1 MCQRGCIRTW
11 LPFIAREKTRCSTK
25 SPCIT
30 WYWSQWLQ
38 TKSSHNSVPK
48 PFTAGI
54 LVFAGRGVRSL
65 FQSSKGTSGVLAEP
79 AGSFFRGT
87 SSFCWNSVQVGLVP
101 VGLSRNPHCNILIY
115 LPPYLLSSAV
125 HAVWVPGAPTK
136 PVVLG
141 QWVGWRASL
150 PPSPASVGQ
159 NLPLAEKQWSGTLSA
174 RGMWYTRFSN
184 MLLLRKA

>member
-141 QWVGWRASL
+141 RWVGWRASL

-159 NLPLAEKQWSGTLSA
+159 NLPLAEK
-174 RGMWYTRFSN
+174 
-184 MLLLRKA
+184 